1 MALSRKP
8 SVWIERR
15 KTATG
20 YVSFR
25 VRLER
30 DGVRFPMLAC
40 GPARANAVKV
50 ADTLKSLLWAHD
62 KTVEL
67 LLAEWREKKVD
78 AATFAADLRAYV
90 LDPKNAAAAPARHR
104 APQAAGR
111 TVGELVDEYLRDSRK
126 YKAPRA
132 VEIDEAALGRLTAAL
147 GRDRLLSTIST
158 QTIRDLHQGMVGKP
172 QKPGA
177 PLTAL
182 SKTSEAMYLF
192 AIRACFN
199 RGRAAYKMLTHD
211 PFDGFKI
218 FRVGSK
224 GRLIHQD
231 EFAKIQPEAEKLVRA
246 GRSLWDAL
254 DVMRH
259 QGLRSGAVCALDGR
273 MIDRGTWHLHLTMP
287 ARLGI
292 ARDAELKNTE
302 LYAPIHP
309 AVRHIFK
316 DGAEGLI
323 FAGWNRQAIAQALRR
338 ICDRLKVPRFRPH
351 DLKHTFVTNF
361 LKGGGTLAMC
371 SAITGTS
378 MATLKKVYGHLE
390 GRVPAAEMLR
400 VSYSSPTP
408 PPKYKTAGS
417 SKGAGGRILRR

>member
-1 MALSRKP
+1 MAHSTNP

-15 KTATG
+15 KTATR
-20 YVSFR
+20 YTTFH
-25 VRLER
+25 VRFER

-40 GPARANAVKV
+40 GPARPIAVKV
-50 ADTLKSLLWAHD
+50 RDTLKSLLWERDA
-62 KTVEL
+62 TVEL
-67 LLAEWREKKVD
+67 LLTEWRETKID

-90 LDPKNAAAAPARHR
+90 LERAAPARHLS
-104 APQAAGR
+104 PQAAGR

-132 VEIDEAALGRLTAAL
+132 VEIDVAALGRLTAAL
-147 GRDRLLSTIST
+147 GRDRMLSTVST
-158 QTIRDLHQGMVGKP
+158 QTIRDLHQGMMGKP

-177 PLTAL
+177 AMTPL

-199 RGRAAYKMLTHD
+199 RGRAAYKMLSHD

-224 GRLIHQD
+224 GRLIHED
-231 EFAKIQPEAEKLVRA
+231 EFHKIQPEAEKLVRG
-246 GRSLWDAL
+246 GRSLWEAL
-254 DVMRH
+254 DVMRNH
-259 QGLRSGAVCALDGR
+259 GLRSGAVCALDGR
-273 MIDRGTWHLHLTMP
+273 MIEKETRHLHLIKP

-292 ARDAELKNTE
+292 AREAELKNTE
-302 LYAPIHP
+302 LYVPISP
-309 AVRHIFK
+309 AVWPIFQ
-316 DGAEGLI
+316 DAPREGLI

-338 ICDRLKVPRFRPH
+338 ICDRLKVARFRPH
-351 DLKHTFVTNF
+351 DLKHTFVTTY
-361 LKGGGTLAMC
+361 LKNGGTLAMC

-378 MATLKKVYGHLE
+378 MTTLKKVYGHLE

-400 VSYSSPTP
+400 VSYSSPTLP
-408 PPKYKTAGS
+408 HKYKTAGT
-417 SKGAGGRILRR
+417 SKGAGGRVLRR

>member
-1 MALSRKP
+1 MAHSIKP
-8 SVWIERR
+8 SVWTERH
-15 KTATG
+15 KSSTG
-20 YVSFR
+20 YTIHR
-25 VRLER
+25 VRFER
-30 DGVRFPMLAC
+30 DGVRFPTLTC
-40 GPARANAVKV
+40 GPDRANAVKV
-50 ADTLKSLLWAHD
+50 RDTLKAMLWERD
-62 KTVEL
+62 KTVEK
-67 LLAEWREKKVD
+67 LLAEWHAEAVD
-78 AATFAADLRAYV
+78 AGTFAGDLLAYV

-104 APQAAGR
+104 ASATAR
-111 TVGELVDEYLRDSRK
+111 TLGELVDEYLRDSRK

-132 VEIDEAALGRLTAAL
+132 VEIDEAALGRLTSFV
-147 GRDRLLSTIST
+147 GRERPLSAVTT
-158 QTIRDLHQGMVGKP
+158 QTIRDLHKGMVGKAP
-172 QKPGA
+172 QSGA
-177 PLTAL
+177 AGRPL

-199 RGRAAYKMLTHD
+199 RGRTAYKMLAHD

-224 GRLIHQD
+224 GRYIHQD
-231 EFAKIQPEAEKLVRA
+231 EFAKIQPEAEKLARG

-259 QGLRSGAVCALDGR
+259 QGLRSGATCALDGR
-273 MIDRGTWHLHLTMP
+273 MVDRATRSLHLIKP

-292 ARDAELKNTE
+292 AREAELKNTE

-309 AVRHIFK
+309 AVWHIFA
-316 DGAEGLI
+316 DAQAAGLI
-323 FAGWNRQAIAQALRR
+323 FAGWNRQSIAQALRR
-338 ICDRLKVPRFRPH
+338 ICDRLQVTRFRPH

-400 VSYSSPTP
+400 VSYSSPLTP
-408 PPKYKTAGS
+408 PKNRPARS
-417 SKGAGGRILRR
+417 SKGAGGHVLRR